1 MPNKERIQICGIID
15 TFGTI
20 IHADLYLLNY
30 TLWIFIHSIILFFTS
45 MCPVRAHGCTW
56 ICTCTWH
63 MHMHMAHAHMDSPHN
78 SSIPFKKR
86 HILFTYIIQ
95 HFLIANVSI
104 TCCCYV
110 YCDCMHTNTGNQIT
124 WLFDKWSIDI
134 TWIYRKWMNYSV
146 YLFIKNANC

>member
-20 IHADLYLLNY
+20 THADLDLLNY
-30 TLWIFIHSIILFFTS
+30 TLWIFIHSIIFFFTS
-45 MCPVRAHGCTW
+45 MCPVY
-56 ICTCTWH
+56 
-63 MHMHMAHAHMDSPHN
+63 

-110 YCDCMHTNTGNQIT
+110 YCDCMHTNTGNQIM